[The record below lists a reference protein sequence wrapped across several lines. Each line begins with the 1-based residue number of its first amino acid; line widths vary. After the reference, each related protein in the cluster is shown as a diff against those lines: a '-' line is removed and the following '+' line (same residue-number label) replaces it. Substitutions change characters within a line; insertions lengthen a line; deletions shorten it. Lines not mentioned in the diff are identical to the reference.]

1 MKAEIKYAPQSLE
14 DVVYPN
20 KAVEMRIKAYGAGEL
35 EGHVMLHGPNGTG
48 KTSIARLL
56 VENIG
61 GKHAS
66 IEAKSFLELLALKD
80 LRQYLMKAGV
90 FASMTASKKHFLLL
104 NEIDEAKNGL
114 EKFWTSLDAC
124 EEYVMAIVTTNH
136 PMQVNKSIRSR
147 FDLVEIAVVKAA
159 AALPRIQFI
168 LKAEGLALPDAQV
181 LHYLKQVEHMG
192 DMRKYLKKVDEL
204 LFLHRNG
211 HAFPAWTV
219 SSPALKVI

>member
-35 EGHVMLHGPNGTG
+35 EGHVMLYGPNGTG

-80 LRQYLMKAGV
+80 LRQYLMNAGV

-104 NEIDEAKNGL
+104 NEIDEAKKGL

-181 LHYLKQVEHMG
+181 LHYLKQIEHMG

-211 HAFPAWTV
+211 HAFPAWTAV
-219 SSPALKVI
+219 APALKVI